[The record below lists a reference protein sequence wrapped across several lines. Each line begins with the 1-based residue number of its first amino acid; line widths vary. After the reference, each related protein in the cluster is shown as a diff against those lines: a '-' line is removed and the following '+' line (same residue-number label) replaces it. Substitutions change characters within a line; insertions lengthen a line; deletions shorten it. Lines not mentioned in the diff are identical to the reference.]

1 MRVITKTIVVAVG
14 AYIAWKL
21 ISPINASAF
30 PCGDNTACAGP
41 FIPVAAAEVLRPD
54 LRIAL
59 YDPATGPPR
68 RYENEAPHAAWIS
81 SAESASVGETPRPG
95 AAVPR
100 QTASVTVTGLG
111 QPGARGFCLV
121 MDGGKRRCVA
131 FTTAQV
137 E

>member
-1 MRVITKTIVVAVG
+1 MRILTKTIGVAGG
-14 AYIAWKL
+14 AYITWKL
-21 ISPINASAF
+21 ISPLPVSAY
-30 PCGDNTACAGP
+30 PCGDNTACTGP
-41 FIPVAAAEVLRPD
+41 SVPVAAAEVLRPD

-68 RYENEAPHAAWIS
+68 QYENEAPHATWIS
-81 SAESASVGETPRPG
+81 SADSASVGEMPRPG

-131 FTTAQV
+131 FTTSPV